1 LKIQKIYAEVVGV
14 PETRN
19 LAGLPVEPPTVRN
32 FVVAH
37 VLTDDG
43 IEGLGLAFHFYADP
57 LTKALHSAIEELGAL
72 LTGFDPQQTEA
83 VAARL
88 HAAAWGA
95 GPGGIFA
102 LALSAIDIA
111 LWDIQGKARGLPLW
125 KLLGGHRSRVPVYA
139 SGTVRRELSDADA
152 VRCVQ
157 ALAEQ
162 GFPAVKIQTAL
173 AAPTSPGREA
183 ARARLLR
190 RELDPAV
197 ALMADANQGWRPEQ
211 AIDICRRMED
221 VGLAW
226 MEDAIAHDDFAGLA
240 RLAAALSTPVAG
252 GEYLWGIAPFAQM
265 IAAHSVD
272 ILIVDLFR
280 VGGVTQWLKVAGMA
294 QAFNLPV
301 ASHVIPEIAGHLVA
315 ARPNGL
321 TVEYVPWSLPLFED
335 TPRVERGELALTD
348 RPGLGLALDGEFVRR
363 HKVL

>member
-1 LKIQKIYAEVVGV
+1 MKINKIYAEVVGV
-14 PETRN
+14 PETHN
-19 LAGLPVEPPTVRN
+19 LAGLAVEPPTVRN
-32 FVVAH
+32 FIVVH
-37 VLTDDG
+37 VITDDG
-43 IEGLGLAFHFYADP
+43 VEGLGLTFHFYANP

-72 LTGFDPQQTEA
+72 LAGFDPLQVEA
-83 VAARL
+83 VHARL

-111 LWDIQGKARGLPLW
+111 LWDIRGKVEGQPLW
-125 KLLGGHRSRVPVYA
+125 KLLGGLRGRAPTYA

-173 AAPTSPGREA
+173 AAPTSPEREV
-183 ARARLLR
+183 ARVRLLR

-197 ALMADANQGWRPEQ
+197 AMMVDSNQGWRPEQ
-211 AIDICRRMED
+211 AIDICRRLED
-221 VGLAW
+221 VGMAW
-226 MEDAIAHDDFAGLA
+226 VEDAIAHDDFAGLA

-301 ASHVIPEIAGHLVA
+301 ASHVVPEIAGHLVA

-321 TVEYVPWSLPLFED
+321 TIEYVTWSLPLFEE
-335 TPRVERGELALTD
+335 TPRLENGELVLSD
-348 RPGLGLALDGEFVRR
+348 RPGLGLTLDRAFIDR
-363 HKVL
+363 HKLS